1 MRYKKRTTQK
11 TPVGLARFGR
21 NGYFCKKYRTD
32 MKKFAIL
39 CGLVAA
45 FLCLAQNA
53 NAQYITE
60 IHRDRAG
67 FTDQAGLPI
76 SDAELINLIGPE
88 IYRETVVGARKQ
100 YQVGR
105 KLIIGGAIGM
115 GAGLVSVLGGLGVL
129 AASSEDYT
137 YYDGQYEY
145 RHPESPAGEAFGI
158 MLMATGYVAVIAGGV
173 ALDAGIPLHIIGKS
187 RLNWVEN
194 DFNGRNHAVTAR
206 FGAAP
211 HGVGLTMN
219 F

>member
-1 MRYKKRTTQK
+1 
-11 TPVGLARFGR
+11 
-21 NGYFCKKYRTD
+21 

-39 CGLVAA
+39 CSIIAA

-53 NAQYITE
+53 SAQYATE
-60 IHRDRAG
+60 IHRDRDG
-67 FTDQAGLPI
+67 FTDQVGRPLT
-76 SDAELINLIGPE
+76 DAELINLIGPE
-88 IYRETVVGARKQ
+88 IYRETVIGARKQ
-100 YQVGR
+100 YNAGR
-105 KLIIGGAIGM
+105 KFIIGGAIGM
-115 GAGLVSVLGGLGVL
+115 GAGLVTVLGGLGVL
-129 AASSEDYT
+129 AACSEDYT

-194 DFNGRNHAVTAR
+194 DFNERSHAVTAR

-211 HGVGLTMN
+211 HGIGLTMN

>member
-1 MRYKKRTTQK
+1 
-11 TPVGLARFGR
+11 
-21 NGYFCKKYRTD
+21 
-32 MKKFAIL
+32 MKKFTIL

-53 NAQYITE
+53 SAQYATE

-67 FTDQAGLPI
+67 FTDQVGRPLT
-76 SDAELINLIGPE
+76 DAELIDLIGPE

-100 YQVGR
+100 YNAGR
-105 KLIIGGAIGM
+105 KLITGGAIGV
-115 GAGLVSVLGGLGVL
+115 GAGLITMYGGILIVYGSVSAASDISGQRYVDRDQEAAGYLIFGLGVTTIALGGL
-129 AASSEDYT
+129 
-137 YYDGQYEY
+137 
-145 RHPESPAGEAFGI
+145 
-158 MLMATGYVAVIAGGV
+158 

-194 DFNGRNHAVTAR
+194 DFNERSHAVTAR

-211 HGVGLTMN
+211 HGIGLTMT

>member
-1 MRYKKRTTQK
+1 
-11 TPVGLARFGR
+11 
-21 NGYFCKKYRTD
+21 

-53 NAQYITE
+53 NAQHITE

>member
-1 MRYKKRTTQK
+1 
-11 TPVGLARFGR
+11 
-21 NGYFCKKYRTD
+21 
-32 MKKFAIL
+32 MKKFTIL

-53 NAQYITE
+53 SAQYATE

-67 FTDQAGLPI
+67 FTDQVGRPLT
-76 SDAELINLIGPE
+76 DAELINLIGPE
-88 IYRETVVGARKQ
+88 IYRETVIGARKQ
-100 YQVGR
+100 YNAGR

-137 YYDGQYEY
+137 YYDGQYFDRYPDNET
-145 RHPESPAGEAFGI
+145 GEAIGV
-158 MLMATGYVAVIAGGV
+158 LMAATGYVAVIAGGV

-194 DFNGRNHAVTAR
+194 DFNERSHAVTAR

-211 HGVGLTMN
+211 HGIGLTMN

>member
-1 MRYKKRTTQK
+1 MR
-11 TPVGLARFGR
+11 
-21 NGYFCKKYRTD
+21 
-32 MKKFAIL
+32 KFAIF

-53 NAQYITE
+53 NAQYATE

-67 FTDQAGLPI
+67 FTDQVGRPLT
-76 SDAELINLIGPE
+76 DAELINLIGPE
-88 IYRETVVGARKQ
+88 IYRETVIGARKQ
-100 YQVGR
+100 YNAGR

-115 GAGLVSVLGGLGVL
+115 GAGLVSIFGGLGVL
-129 AASSEDYT
+129 AASHGNV
-137 YYDGQYEY
+137 YYDGQYFDRYPDDE
-145 RHPESPAGEAFGI
+145 AGEAI
-158 MLMATGYVAVIAGGV
+158 AVLMMTTGYVAAIAGGV

-194 DFNGRNHAVTAR
+194 DFNERSHAVTAR

-211 HGVGLTMN
+211 HGIGLTMT

>member
-1 MRYKKRTTQK
+1 
-11 TPVGLARFGR
+11 
-21 NGYFCKKYRTD
+21 

-39 CGLVAA
+39 CSIIAA

-53 NAQYITE
+53 SAQYATE

-67 FTDQAGLPI
+67 FTDQVGRPLT
-76 SDAELINLIGPE
+76 DAELINLIGPE
-88 IYRETVVGARKQ
+88 IYRETVIGARKQ
-100 YQVGR
+100 YNAGR
-105 KLIIGGAIGM
+105 KLIIGGAIGI
-115 GAGLVSVLGGLGVL
+115 GAGLVSAFGGFGVL
-129 AASSEDYT
+129 AASHGNV
-137 YYDGQYEY
+137 YYDGQYFDRYPDNET
-145 RHPESPAGEAFGI
+145 GEAIGV
-158 MLMATGYVAVIAGGV
+158 LMAATGYAAIIAGGV
-173 ALDAGIPLHIIGKS
+173 ALDAGIPLNIIGKS